1 MFVIKKYFQNI
12 SFTIGLAIVLLLV
25 AILIKSF
32 IGTPFDPLE
41 MDSSNTFAPPNAT
54 NKLGT
59 DNFGRDIYSR
69 VLEGSKIT
77 FLIGSCAVVFG
88 LLIGGFLG
96 AICGY
101 FGGVVDVIVM
111 RVIDAMMAFPGVIL
125 ALVFITV
132 FDRNIFNISVAL
144 GIMAVPRFC
153 RVVRSEFLQI
163 MQLDYIKACKCKG
176 CSHFR
181 TIFIHILPN
190 TLSSLIVTISLSFSS
205 AVMAESGLSY
215 LGLGVQPPYPSWGKM
230 LQESQAFF
238 LTNPSYSIVPGVM
251 ITLIVLG
258 FNLLGDGIQ
267 DVNKGR

>member
-1 MFVIKKYFQNI
+1 MFVLKKYFQNV
-12 SFTIGLAIVLLLV
+12 SFSIGLAIVLLLLG
-25 AILIKSF
+25 ILAMSF
-32 IGTPFDPLE
+32 ISTPFDPLE
-41 MDSSNTFAPPNAT
+41 MDSSNTFAPPDSVNI
-54 NKLGT
+54 LGT

-69 VLEGSKIT
+69 VLEGSQIT
-77 FLIGSCAVVFG
+77 FLIGVSAVLFG
-88 LLIGGFLG
+88 LIVGGFLG

-101 FGGVVDVIVM
+101 FGGIIDVIIM
-111 RVIDAMMAFPGVIL
+111 RIIDAMMAFPGVIL

-132 FDRNIFNISVAL
+132 FERNNFNISIAL

-153 RVVRSEFLQI
+153 RVVRSEFIQI
-163 MQLDYIKACKCKG
+163 MQLDYIKACRCKG

>member
-1 MFVIKKYFQNI
+1 MKKYFKNV
-12 SFTIGLAIVLLLV
+12 SFCIGLTIVLLLV
-25 AILIKSF
+25 AILITSF
-32 IGTPFDPLE
+32 ISTPFDPLE
-41 MDSSNTFAPPNAT
+41 MDSKNTFATPNST
-54 NKLGT
+54 NLLGT

-77 FLIGSCAVVFG
+77 FFIGGCAVVFG
-88 LLIGGFLG
+88 LVIGGILG
-96 AICGY
+96 AVSGY
-101 FGGVVDVIVM
+101 FGGVIDVIIM
-111 RVIDAMMAFPGVIL
+111 RIVDAMMAFPGVIL

-132 FDRNIFNISVAL
+132 FERSVFNISIAL

-163 MQLDYIKACKCKG
+163 MELDYIKACRCKG
-176 CSHFR
+176 CSNFR
-181 TIFIHILPN
+181 IIFIHILPN

-238 LTNPSYSIVPGVM
+238 LTNPYYAIIPGAM

>member
-1 MFVIKKYFQNI
+1 
-12 SFTIGLAIVLLLV
+12 
-25 AILIKSF
+25 
-32 IGTPFDPLE
+32 
-41 MDSSNTFAPPNAT
+41 MDSSNTFAIPNSH
-54 NKLGT
+54 NILGT

-69 VLEGSKIT
+69 ILEGSKTT
-77 FLIGSCAVVFG
+77 FFIGTSAVAFG
-88 LLIGGFLG
+88 LIVGVLLG
-96 AICGY
+96 ALCGY
-101 FGGVVDVIVM
+101 FGGIVDIIIM

-125 ALVFITV
+125 ALVFVTV
-132 FDRNIFNISVAL
+132 FERSILNISIAL

-153 RVVRSEFLQI
+153 RVVRSEFMQI

-176 CSHFR
+176 CSHAR
-181 TIFIHILPN
+181 IIFIHILPN
-190 TLSSLIVTISLSFSS
+190 ILSSLIVTISLSFSS
-205 AVMAESGLSY
+205 AVMAESALSY

-230 LQESQAFF
+230 LQESQSFF